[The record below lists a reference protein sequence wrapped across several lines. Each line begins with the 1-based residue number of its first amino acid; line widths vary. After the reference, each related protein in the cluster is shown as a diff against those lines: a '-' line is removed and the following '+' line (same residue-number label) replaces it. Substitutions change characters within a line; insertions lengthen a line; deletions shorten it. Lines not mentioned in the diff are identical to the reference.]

1 MAHLNGHLKQGL
13 LDLNKRRFKT
23 RNYSFQLLY
32 SLIVHAL
39 LQFQSK
45 LQILFQEIRLKVF
58 IAILYILPLCQ
69 LWIVIFAREVGFVWQ
84 FYWKRIIKNKQI
96 TETFMP
102 IISENIF
109 LRFYIQ
115 QIYYSQDTYYFIKS
129 LNLGTLIGS
138 F

>member
-45 LQILFQEIRLKVF
+45 IQILFQEIRLKVF